1 MQMHLQ
7 LEATVLLKTP
17 FIEWETEKLYLVASL
32 THEEH
37 IQQKICPGPGYL
49 PMNLLKFSS
58 CE

>member
-32 THEEH
+32 SHEEH

-49 PMNLLKFSS
+49 PMNLLNI
-58 CE
+58 